1 MKMRI
6 NSPPFLRRGVPTL
19 WVGTGW
25 FKGYKTTKVLRI
37 MGFKRCKL
45 NCHALYL
52 ILIMMFPFSIQATTW
67 IVQPEAGGHFVRIQD
82 AIDGS
87 SQGDT
92 ILVEPGTY
100 YENINFNGK
109 NVVLTSRYL
118 YTEDENDI
126 NTTIIDGNRDGRVV
140 TIESGENRSC
150 QLIGFIITHG
160 LLNSGPYDYNSTR
173 YGAGLFI
180 QESSPRIV
188 HAIIRDNQISGM
200 TGGGG
205 VAVKDN
211 SSPFFSKVSI
221 YNNNSGFTGGG
232 LVVFNTSTPE
242 FDSINKCSIYNNIS
256 GAQNDIWLNENYPNE
271 ISIPLDTFSLSEANE
286 HFIGLPPT
294 LNLTAEHAYFEPIA
308 NDLYVSPGGDD
319 NNSGLSFNSPLK
331 TIQYA
336 LSIIESDS
344 LNPHTIYLD
353 EGVFS
358 PSGGQHFPLNA
369 KSFINIQG
377 AGKDLTILDGENL
390 ATHIFARYDNHYTV
404 SSLGLTRAPYL
415 GPARSI
421 KLCEN
426 IGAEYSNIRF
436 WNNSGGSLILG
447 QISTESPPHPQTDFV
462 TLDSLEIINNSCLR
476 NIYFSGHSK
485 IVLKNSIIR
494 NTIPVY
500 DEIWE
505 TFMGQPLF
513 ATSNSPE
520 TNSLVLQNVEITQN
534 NNPTPWYDSFSAV
547 SVNNISTALINCT
560 IGDNESQYGA
570 ALVMYDADVTVV
582 NSILYGNSPTQI
594 LLDNLYGNSRNTL
607 TVQNSLIEGGQWNV
621 MGMGAN
627 TLNWLEGNIDEDP
640 LFQGGDVNPYYL
652 TANSPAIDAGTDF
665 FVWEGDTLLNL
676 SPDDYRGLAPD
687 IGAYEYD
694 ETNDVVEMVVPTS
707 FKLYGNYPNPFNGV
721 THLSF
726 YVPQAGDV
734 KLTVYNI
741 QGQEI
746 EKKVLTYLSSGSQ
759 TIAWDA
765 KDLPSGLYIYRFTYL
780 GVSFYGKALLVK

>member
-1 MKMRI
+1 MR
-6 NSPPFLRRGVPTL
+6 
-19 WVGTGW
+19 
-25 FKGYKTTKVLRI
+25 
-37 MGFKRCKL
+37 FKRCKL

-52 ILIMMFPFSIQATTW
+52 ILIMMFPFSTHATTW

-118 YTEDENDI
+118 YTEDENYI
-126 NTTIIDGNRDGRVV
+126 STTIIDGNHEGRVV
-140 TIESGENRSC
+140 TITSGENRSC
-150 QLIGFIITHG
+150 QLIGFTIQHG
-160 LLNSGPYDYNSTR
+160 FLNPGPYDHPAMS
-173 YGAGLFI
+173 YGAGI
-180 QESSPRIV
+180 WIDESSPTIKNCIITDN
-188 HAIIRDNQISGM
+188 HGLGFFTGAGLAIEEEANPLLSGLSIHDNTAGYM
-200 TGGGG
+200 
-205 VAVKDN
+205 
-211 SSPFFSKVSI
+211 
-221 YNNNSGFTGGG
+221 GGG
-232 LVVFNTSTPE
+232 LMIFHTSNPE
-242 FDSINKCSIYNNIS
+242 FDPIHKCSIYHNYS
-256 GAQNDIWLNENYPNE
+256 GAQNDIYLAERYSTNLF
-271 ISIPLDTFSLSEANE
+271 IPLDTFSVGQADE
-286 HFIGLPPT
+286 HFVGLSPT
-294 LNLTAEHAYFEPIA
+294 LTLSVEHAYFEPLDH
-308 NDLYVSPGGDD
+308 NFYVSPDGDD
-319 NNSGLSFNSPLK
+319 NNSGVSFSEPLK

-353 EGVFS
+353 EGVFA
-358 PSGGQHFPLNA
+358 PSTGQHFPLNA
-369 KSFINIQG
+369 KSYVNIQG
-377 AGKDLTILDGENL
+377 AGKDLTVLDGEDVASL
-390 ATHIFARYDNHYTV
+390 IFARYDNYYTI
-404 SSLGLTRAPYL
+404 SRLGITRAPFIAVL
-415 GPARSI
+415 RSI
-421 KLCEN
+421 TLYEN
-426 IGAEYSNIRF
+426 IGGKYSNLKF
-436 WNNSGGSLILG
+436 TNNSGGAIVMGKYS
-447 QISTESPPHPQTDFV
+447 SDDSPHPTNDSIL
-462 TLDSLEIINNSCLR
+462 LDSLEMIDNSCSLLVHMAHHATCVFSNSSIRNLTPAYDEVWEMYLGLPLYMDMVAGENDKHILR
-476 NIYFSGHSK
+476 NI
-485 IVLKNSIIR
+485 
-494 NTIPVY
+494 
-500 DEIWE
+500 
-505 TFMGQPLF
+505 
-513 ATSNSPE
+513 
-520 TNSLVLQNVEITQN
+520 EITQN
-534 NNPTPWYDSFSAV
+534 HEYYTSFYYNSSA
-547 SVNNISTALINCT
+547 IAIEHTTAELINCT
-560 IGDNESQYGA
+560 IGDNTSPEGA
-570 ALVMYDADVTVV
+570 ALVMYDAEVTVV

-694 ETNDVVEMVVPTS
+694 ETNEVVETVRPTS

-726 YVPQAGDV
+726 YLPQAGDV

-765 KDLPSGLYIYRFTYL
+765 KDLPSGLYLYEIANA
-780 GVSFYGKALLVK
+780 GVTLYGKTLQVK